1 MFPID
6 YIEPVFR
13 PPSEARSLILPV
25 TNGCSW
31 NKCTFCEMY
40 TAPQKKFHTRNIETI
55 REELSRVAALNIPIR
70 RIFLADGDAMTLSF
84 RRLHEIMTIINHYFP
99 HIERVS
105 SYCLPRNI
113 ANKSIEEL
121 QELREMG
128 LKLVYVGCESGD
140 DLVLQKIHKSETYL
154 TSEKALLKLGEAG
167 IKRSVMILNG
177 LGGMAY
183 SHQHAINSA
192 RLMNGTQPEYLSV
205 LVLNFPNG
213 KQRLQQDFPEFV
225 MPDTMALL
233 DEMSVFIE
241 SLNLN
246 KTIFRS
252 DHASNYVVLK
262 GILNQDQDRLLAQ
275 IENAKRHPE
284 TLRPEWARGL

>member
-140 DLVLQKIHKSETYL
+140 DLVLQKIHKSETFAS
-154 TSEKALLKLGEAG
+154 SEEALLQLGEAG

-192 RLMNGTQPEYLSV
+192 RLMNSTQPEYLSV